1 MEEPFSPALRTDR
14 IPRTIHQR
22 LRDMRPP
29 VISRPNSWAGYV
41 AQVRT
46 EQTDT
51 QRRPI
56 RAGVRPVLI
65 GRMLPGGVLEVTP
78 CE

>member
-1 MEEPFSPALRTDR
+1 M
-14 IPRTIHQR
+14 RTIQQR

-41 AQVRT
+41 AQVRA

-56 RAGVRPVLI
+56 VAGVTPTLI
-65 GRMLPGGVLEVTP
+65 GRYLPGGVMEVIP
-78 CE
+78 CR

>member
-1 MEEPFSPALRTDR
+1 M
-14 IPRTIHQR
+14 RTIQQR
-22 LRDMRPP
+22 LRDMQPP

-41 AQVRT
+41 AQFRA

-56 RAGVRPVLI
+56 RAGQTPRLM
-65 GRMLPGGVLEVTP
+65 GRMLPGRIVEVTP
-78 CE
+78 CR